1 MRRKPV
7 VINGWSLYAH
17 PAFKEYMRK
26 LAIAVRKIKERNP
39 DNWERSNI
47 VSLYK
52 AIVRSCLVEIPNDPA
67 DSRYRQGNTLGKPY
81 KHWFS
86 TKPASRHRLFFRY
99 DRKSRIVAYAWIN
112 GPKQLRT
119 AGSKRD
125 PYVVFAKLL
134 ERGEIPDSWDALI
147 KSCDSITENDPDWR
161 QGQK

>member
-1 MRRKPV
+1 MRQKPV

-39 DNWERSNI
+39 DSWERSNI

-52 AIVRSCLVEIPNDPA
+52 AIVRSCLVKILSNPA
-67 DSRYRQGNTLGKPY
+67 NRRYRQGNMLGKSY
-81 KHWFS
+81 KHWFR

-147 KSCDSITENDPDWR
+147 KSCDSITENDLDWR
-161 QGQK
+161 QRQK